1 MGGCVSY
8 IQNIGCNFVRFQVP
22 TLLAW
27 YLEVVCKNT
36 FLFIHR
42 KYPVGC
48 KGCEEYHDLRQGR
61 KIEGV
66 WKDYIFQC
74 FLALVEAPYW
84 RRRDYAVFFLR
95 MLSNQRRLIL
105 ILYHFGGQKG
115 GYVAIPVAMVCICF
129 LDDVPLGNHPTTVDR
144 PILPRHKL
152 IFAST
157 SHQYFVTQQVYAMIE
172 GAKMR
177 LKIKDP
183 RVFYLILTVEE

>member
-1 MGGCVSY
+1 MLPCSGWS
-8 IQNIGCNFVRFQVP
+8 
-22 TLLAW
+22 TLL
-27 YLEVVCKNT
+27 KT
-36 FLFIHR
+36 
-42 KYPVGC
+42 
-48 KGCEEYHDLRQGR
+48 KG
-61 KIEGV
+61 
-66 WKDYIFQC
+66 
-74 FLALVEAPYW
+74 
-84 RRRDYAVFFLR
+84 
-95 MLSNQRRLIL
+95 RRLIL

-157 SHQYFVTQQVYAMIE
+157 SHQYFVTQQVYVMIE

-183 RVFYLILTVEE
+183 RVFYLILAVEE